1 MDEAPLDAACPEHR
15 PPIEEIPVTRITHDP
30 RANNRP
36 DLAAHLNDLHAAL
49 IEQRRFRA
57 DQLAELTKAP
67 HSVEDDD
74 ALEQVTVALQ
84 VGASTALADIGAAL
98 GRIKN
103 GQYGRC
109 ERCDDA
115 ISLER
120 LEILPAAALCMPCQQ
135 RAERSAEG

>member
-1 MDEAPLDAACPEHR
+1 M
-15 PPIEEIPVTRITHDP
+15 TRITHDR
-30 RANNRP
+30 RAIGRP
-36 DLAAHLNDLHAAL
+36 DLAAHLDDLHAAL

-57 DQLAELTKAP
+57 DQLADLATA
-67 HSVEDDD
+67 HTTEDDD

-84 VGASTALADIGAAL
+84 VGASTALADIDAAL
-98 GRIKN
+98 ARIKN

-109 ERCDDA
+109 ERCNDA

-135 RAERSAEG
+135 WAEKSAES

>member
-1 MDEAPLDAACPEHR
+1 M
-15 PPIEEIPVTRITHDP
+15 TRITHDR
-30 RANNRP
+30 RANSGP
-36 DLAAHLNDLHAAL
+36 DLAAHLNDVHAAL

-57 DQLAELTKAP
+57 DQLAELKNAP
-67 HSVEDDD
+67 HSTADDD

-84 VGASTALADIGAAL
+84 VAASTALADIDAAL
-98 GRIKN
+98 ARIKD

-109 ERCDDA
+109 DRCDDP